1 MVLVRHDLSG
11 PPLHT
16 YIQTHAASQKITSI
30 HQGLGI
36 HADATK
42 HAYYLGNLFTPMR
55 HTTAFKFS
63 CIPRILQAISSS
75 PMGCASSL
83 RCVTALGHSQPS
95 MQAHLQTPLQ
105 QTHQLHTNSTAE
117 GLDIYSYCHSCA
129 QAQPV
134 CIRFFLYFLLYT
146 VFITQTSENPITH
159 FMHSQFSQTHTGTQS
174 QLLLYM
180 HRCSEKV
187 FTCSSITHRHTN
199 SKH

>member
-63 CIPRILQAISSS
+63 CIPRILQVISSS

-146 VFITQTSENPITH
+146 VFITQTSENPSHTSCILSSHKHTQV
-159 FMHSQFSQTHTGTQS
+159 HSHNYCYICTGAQ
-174 QLLLYM
+174 
-180 HRCSEKV
+180 KV

-199 SKH
+199 FKH